1 MIYYSTVLY
10 NIALTNTIRA
20 TGIVIIIAFFSRI
33 DPNPGTTVPIA
44 VRVFFS
50 IIWTH
55 LLTFASTFHN
65 RDQYQDISNGSDDA
79 ADEHEDISLLE

>member
-1 MIYYSTVLY
+1 MKTRPEAFTKKSSTR
-10 NIALTNTIRA
+10 NK
-20 TGIVIIIAFFSRI
+20 
-33 DPNPGTTVPIA
+33 
-44 VRVFFS
+44 
-50 IIWTH
+50 IWTH

>member
-1 MIYYSTVLY
+1 MAFKYSSLPRLLQFFFLHENQT
-10 NIALTNTIRA
+10 R
-20 TGIVIIIAFFSRI
+20 GIHEEVQYQKQNL
-33 DPNPGTTVPIA
+33 D
-44 VRVFFS
+44 
-50 IIWTH
+50 TH